1 MLVETAGSSS
11 AEMQGAM
18 PETTR
23 MAIGGLAVADISG
36 SEAIGRVEAA
46 LSGGP
51 ALRLAF
57 VNAHC
62 VNVARRD
69 AAYRTALAEFLLL
82 PDGIGVDIGARLL
95 HGRRFRE
102 NLNGTDFIPRLA
114 ASLSRPCRIA
124 LLGAAPGIAER
135 AAAALSAQAPRHE
148 IFAVADGYFSDA
160 ERDAVLDRLAAAS
173 PDIVLVAMGVPSQE
187 MFIARHLDER
197 HGRVFLGVGA
207 LFDFLAGNVA
217 RAPRIVRKLR
227 LEWAFRLA
235 IEPRRLFRRYV
246 VGNPLF
252 LKDILQDR
260 LRGRGG
266 TS

>member
-1 MLVETAGSSS
+1 MLVETAGSGS
-11 AEMQGAM
+11 ARTQGAM

-23 MAIGGLAVADISG
+23 MAIGELAVADISG
-36 SEAIGRVEAA
+36 SEAIARVEAA
-46 LSGGP
+46 LCGGP
-51 ALRLAF
+51 ALKLAF

-69 AAYRTALAEFLLL
+69 AAYRMALAEFLLL
-82 PDGIGVDIGARLL
+82 PDGIGVDIGASLL

-102 NLNGTDFIPRLA
+102 NLNGTDFIPRLV
-114 ASLSRPCRIA
+114 ASLSRPCRIV